1 MKEKRVWEPDA
12 TIEFVALTSGGQ
24 GFCVEITSIREI
36 RRWTAVSSLPHADES
51 VLGVMNLRGAVIP
64 IIDLAARLGMNKTE
78 IGERNVVVVAAVGSR
93 IVGLLVDA
101 VSEILSVKGENI
113 RPNPTQKRDG
123 EENHIIGL
131 LTVDDTMLRVLDLE
145 ALYNE
150 TGEEVE

>member
-1 MKEKRVWEPDA
+1 MRETKVWEPEA

-36 RRWTAVSSLPHADES
+36 RRWTAVSSLPHSDPS

-64 IIDLAARLGMNKTE
+64 IIDLAARLGMSSTE
-78 IGERNVVVVAAVGSR
+78 IGERNVVVVAAIGSR

-101 VSEILSVKGENI
+101 VSEILSVKGEEI
-113 RPNPTQKRDG
+113 RPNPTQKKDG
-123 EENHIIGL
+123 GEGHIVGL

-145 ALYNE
+145 ALYTE
-150 TGEEVE
+150 ASEEVE